1 MFLDF
6 PMVLMIFP
14 AINHHFLGFP
24 SLPPCHSST
33 MFHVSTASHDY
44 PITPWSVSHCI
55 LMTYNCCAWNPIY
68 SCSGWWLTYPSAK
81 YESQLGLLFPIY
93 GKITNVPKHQPAMY
107 NWALL
112 FSIRIKTSLEIT
124 STKMFKYSQPRLAI
138 LCASNGKW
146 PISHVL
152 WSLST
157 FIAGSHNAWC
167 LLTFINH
174 ILGFPTWCPKMLAR
188 LRWFN
193 KRG

>member
-1 MFLDF
+1 
-6 PMVLMIFP
+6 MIFP

-93 GKITNVPKHQPAMY
+93 GKITNVPSHQPV
-107 NWALL
+107 
-112 FSIRIKTSLEIT
+112 FVSDISISISVSISIYISILYRYISHDYPIIVQYSLVK
-124 STKMFKYSQPRLAI
+124 SKKLHSPWFLQGLRGKHSLAI
-138 LCASNGKW
+138 ARDRLVHSQLGD
-146 PISHVL
+146 
-152 WSLST
+152 
-157 FIAGSHNAWC
+157 
-167 LLTFINH
+167 LTN
-174 ILGFPTWCPKMLAR
+174 
-188 LRWFN
+188 
-193 KRG
+193 